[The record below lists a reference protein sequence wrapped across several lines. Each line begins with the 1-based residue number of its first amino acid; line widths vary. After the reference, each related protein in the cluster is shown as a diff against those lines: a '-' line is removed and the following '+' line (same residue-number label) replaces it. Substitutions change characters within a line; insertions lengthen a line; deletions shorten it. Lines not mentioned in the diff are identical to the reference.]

1 MRWQANL
8 RHPIARSAVTAMV
21 GLLVLAFGLLAA
33 SSALHQALH
42 HDEASASGHC
52 AACDFAKGHLDLAEV
67 VPALNEPARVSTPGG
82 TLPDEFLPQNPSS
95 LLPPGRAPPVLSVVS

>member
-1 MRWQANL
+1 MRWQAKL
-8 RHPIARSAVTAMV
+8 RHPVARSAVTAMA

-52 AACDFAKGHLDLAEV
+52 AACHLAKGHLDVADV
-67 VPALNEPARVSTPGG
+67 VPALRKPSQVTTPGR
-82 TLPDEFLPQNPSS
+82 TLADEFLPQPPTL
-95 LLPPGRAPPVLSVVS
+95 LLPPGRAPPVLTVVS